1 MVITTLT
8 FGLRARFESHR
19 KIAKVT
25 LPIWAYVSVTGV
37 IVYAFLYHWPK

>member
-8 FGLRARFESHR
+8 FGLRGTHPRHEKLARF
-19 KIAKVT
+19 T

-37 IVYAFLYHWPK
+37 IVYLMLYHWA